1 MKNNLKELR
10 NAAGLSLQKL
20 GDMCRRSK
28 VQIHT
33 LEKGTSLPR
42 LDTAYMIAKVL
53 DKSVYDIWPDGTKI
67 VEETIIVRRVCS

>member
-1 MKNNLKELR
+1 MKNKLKECR
-10 NAAGLSLQKL
+10 KNAGLSLQKL
-20 GDMCRRSK
+20 GDMCQRSK
-28 VQIHT
+28 AQLWQ
-33 LEKGTSLPR
+33 LEKSESFPR